1 MHFNAV
7 TLYST
12 ILEKCKNLIL
22 TNSEE
27 KNCMLHLSEFFSFT
41 FLVQINFYLSM
52 ESQLCFIY
60 STSRNASQP
69 IIAYMFQKSK
79 SNICLKKVSTLYC
92 KCSWIYSLFERFV
105 SLELWKTRK
114 YLLCGYILG
123 VLAHTTACFGPALR
137 RWWNTEMS
145 YDKRS
150 LD

>member
-7 TLYST
+7 TLYSI

-60 STSRNASQP
+60 STSRYASQP

-79 SNICLKKVSTLYC
+79 SNICLKKGKYTELQIFMDIFTLWEIC
-92 KCSWIYSLFERFV
+92 FFKIMKNNDQNTISKSSLFSQNV
-105 SLELWKTRK
+105 D
-114 YLLCGYILG
+114 
-123 VLAHTTACFGPALR
+123 VLF
-137 RWWNTEMS
+137 
-145 YDKRS
+145 
-150 LD
+150 